1 MTYRT
6 NCRTFD
12 FVFLLLGN
20 RLVINQYKR
29 PFLKTPLESPVLAHL
44 RFPRVFKKI
53 MKKKCTRN
61 DPNVL
66 AFRKLP
72 IR

>member
-20 RLVINQYKR
+20 QLVINQYKR
-29 PFLKTPLESPVLAHL
+29 PFLKKPLESPVLAHL
-44 RFPRVFKKI
+44 RFPRFFFKKKYEETGTSE
-53 MKKKCTRN
+53 MH
-61 DPNVL
+61 PL
-66 AFRKLP
+66 
-72 IR
+72 